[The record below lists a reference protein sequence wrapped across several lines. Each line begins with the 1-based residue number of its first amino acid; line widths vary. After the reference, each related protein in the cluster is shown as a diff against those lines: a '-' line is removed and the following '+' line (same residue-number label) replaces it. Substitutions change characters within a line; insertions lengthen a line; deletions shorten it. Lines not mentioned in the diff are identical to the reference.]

1 MHRIARAFAWAV
13 VVLLVLSLVATMLVD
28 AAA

>member
-1 MHRIARAFAWAV
+1 MHRIARAFAWVV

>member
-1 MHRIARAFAWAV
+1 MHRIARGIAWAL

>member
-1 MHRIARAFAWAV
+1 MHRIARGIAWVV